1 MLNESTKKMQAIP
14 RMMEYQIEAMNPHKN
29 DDKFTL
35 KLKNTTLGTYFYGDF
50 VLDAHRAEN
59 QEEYFGYI
67 FAPGPGKKIQT
78 SEGSRA
84 MMRNGH
90 VGIGFTT
97 DEVMMAAG
105 EPDKEELGQN
115 GFFTWIFNRSNNK
128 LLYVEFDG
136 SGIVT
141 KTYTKDGPKKS
152 TPTTRKR
159 GGKRTTAKSGSSW
172 KNGKGT
178 PL

>member
-1 MLNESTKKMQAIP
+1 LI
-14 RMMEYQIEAMNPHKN
+14 EYQIEAMNPHKN

-35 KLKNTTLGTYFYGDF
+35 KLKNTILGTYFYVDM

-84 MMRNGH
+84 MIRNGH
-90 VGIGFTT
+90 VGIGFSE
-97 DEVMMAAG
+97 DEVMLAAG
-105 EPDKEELGQN
+105 EPDKVQHFDN
-115 GFFTWIFNRSNNK
+115 GLYTWTYNRSNNK
-128 LLYVEFDG
+128 LLFVDFDG
-136 SGIVT
+136 SGAVS
-141 KTYTKDGPKKS
+141 KTRTGDGPKKS
-152 TPTTRKR
+152 GSKSRARRKVS
-159 GGKRTTAKSGSSW
+159 KASKSNW
-172 KNGKGT
+172 KSHKGT